1 MEKAPENTLHYR
13 FDRCG
18 QNRPFQWVSLGPVK
32 LSFLNGFVV
41 KNRKRFIKVV
51 TDELYMKKWKIVFFQ
66 KTLLV
71 NDWRYILT
79 DALRE
84 GGVLFNNVNSM

>member
-18 QNRPFQWVSLGPVK
+18 QNGPFQGVSLGPVK

-41 KNRKRFIKVV
+41 EKQEKV
-51 TDELYMKKWKIVFFQ
+51 Y
-66 KTLLV
+66 
-71 NDWRYILT
+71 
-79 DALRE
+79 
-84 GGVLFNNVNSM
+84 

>member
-1 MEKAPENTLHYR
+1 
-13 FDRCG
+13 
-18 QNRPFQWVSLGPVK
+18 
-32 LSFLNGFVV
+32 
-41 KNRKRFIKVV
+41 
-51 TDELYMKKWKIVFFQ
+51 MKKWKIVFFQ

-79 DALRE
+79 DALGE